1 MGIVDDFLNPEYFS
15 LDHPSGSGIDMLRF
29 FFYYGFDF
37 AEIFVTACKI
47 VTLKTLN

>member
-29 FFYYGFDF
+29 LFYGFDF
-37 AEIFVTACKI
+37 AEIFVTTSKI